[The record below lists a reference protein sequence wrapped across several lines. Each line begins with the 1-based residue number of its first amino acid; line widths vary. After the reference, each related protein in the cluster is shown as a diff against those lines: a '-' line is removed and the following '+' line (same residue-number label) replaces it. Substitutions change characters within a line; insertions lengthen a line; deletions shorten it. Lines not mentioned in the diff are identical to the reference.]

1 MPSVIKGARGRR
13 GLKALKQALLM
24 TRPEDVLTR
33 SDPERDTRKTNNLM
47 ARGWTV
53 LRFTWRQVVNDPA
66 WVVQSLQAV
75 RSRAACPGS
84 PSSSA

>member
-1 MPSVIKGARGRR
+1 
-13 GLKALKQALLM
+13 
-24 TRPEDVLTR
+24 
-33 SDPERDTRKTNNLM
+33 M

-66 WVVQSLQAV
+66 WVTERLTSVV
-75 RSRAACPGS
+75 RSRPACPAS